1 MAFKK
6 EIITIDGKPDV
17 IKLYGEL
24 DIYAS
29 QEFKDECLNLLNKNK
44 EDIYLDFTNLD
55 YIDSTGLGALISI
68 LKEAQEME
76 KKIYL
81 IEVNERIRKLF
92 KITQL
97 EEMFVFIGE
106 DNE

>member
-1 MAFKK
+1 MSFKK
-6 EIITIDGKPDV
+6 EIIEIEGKPPV
-17 IKLYGEL
+17 ISLYGEL

-29 QEFKDECLNLLNKNK
+29 QEFKNDSLNLLKTTQD
-44 EDIYLDFTNLD
+44 DIYLDFTNLD

-68 LKEAQEME
+68 LKEANESDRD
-76 KKIYL
+76 IYL

-97 EEMFVFIGE
+97 EEMFKFVGE
-106 DNE
+106 LDE